1 MSPPADDAVYA
12 QMPGQFN
19 AELHDRFL
27 GPIYPFAFACL
38 TFAFLGSPRTTRQ
51 SRNFS
56 MGCAIGAVFAI
67 RLAGFALSVMA
78 AKTASAAL
86 VQYLMLAA
94 AIGASIW
101 IIVSGVVIEPPAGL
115 MEAINRSNA
124 RLLRWSRLGRR
135 PVAT

>member
-1 MSPPADDAVYA
+1 
-12 QMPGQFN
+12 
-19 AELHDRFL
+19 
-27 GPIYPFAFACL
+27 
-38 TFAFLGSPRTTRQ
+38 
-51 SRNFS
+51 
-56 MGCAIGAVFAI
+56 VFTI

-101 IIVSGVVIEPPAGL
+101 IIVRGVVIEPPAGL

-135 PVAT
+135 PVAI